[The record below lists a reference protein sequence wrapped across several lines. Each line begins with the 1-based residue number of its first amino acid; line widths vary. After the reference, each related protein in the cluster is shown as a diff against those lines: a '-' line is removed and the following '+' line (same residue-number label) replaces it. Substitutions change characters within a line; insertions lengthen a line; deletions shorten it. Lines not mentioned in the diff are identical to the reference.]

1 MEDSNEI
8 DIYEKEHKIRD
19 QLKEELLFITQNNL
33 KNTVETYE
41 KFTDQILNHYFNK
54 KLDQMREIAANIP
67 KKEKKPRVDNESKKI
82 KENLINETKSL
93 QDSNNYMK
101 EKIKE
106 YFDQMFNENLKKL
119 QNGIDELFDT
129 DGINKNV
136 KSVYQSLINEDFSVE
151 KINENHAK
159 IMKKFEDVYQQY
171 LLKNLKYKEELAVYN
186 KRQEQKLNE
195 NIDVKKEFN
204 DINNYLNN
212 FKFNNNSLLTLFK
225 LYQFNYINNY
235 SFFK

>member
-82 KENLINETKSL
+82 KENLTNETKSL

-212 FKFNNNSLLTLFK
+212 FKFNNKKEKEMLKELDNLLDSL
-225 LYQFNYINNY
+225 
-235 SFFK
+235 

>member
-82 KENLINETKSL
+82 KENLTNETKSL

-159 IMKKFEDVYQQY
+159 IMKKFEDVYQKY

-212 FKFNNNSLLTLFK
+212 FKFNNKKEKEMLKELDNLLDSL
-225 LYQFNYINNY
+225 
-235 SFFK
+235 

>member
-1 MEDSNEI
+1 
-8 DIYEKEHKIRD
+8 
-19 QLKEELLFITQNNL
+19 
-33 KNTVETYE
+33 
-41 KFTDQILNHYFNK
+41 
-54 KLDQMREIAANIP
+54 MREIAANIP

-82 KENLINETKSL
+82 KENLTNETKSL

-212 FKFNNNSLLTLFK
+212 FKFNNKKEKEMLKELDNLLDSL
-225 LYQFNYINNY
+225 
-235 SFFK
+235 

>member
-93 QDSNNYMK
+93 QDSNEIREFIDDSKTRVKNSTPPW
-101 EKIKE
+101 KI
-106 YFDQMFNENLKKL
+106 
-119 QNGIDELFDT
+119 
-129 DGINKNV
+129 
-136 KSVYQSLINEDFSVE
+136 
-151 KINENHAK
+151 
-159 IMKKFEDVYQQY
+159 
-171 LLKNLKYKEELAVYN
+171 
-186 KRQEQKLNE
+186 
-195 NIDVKKEFN
+195 
-204 DINNYLNN
+204 
-212 FKFNNNSLLTLFK
+212 
-225 LYQFNYINNY
+225 
-235 SFFK
+235 

>member
-41 KFTDQILNHYFNK
+41 KFTDQILNHHFNK

-82 KENLINETKSL
+82 KENLTNETKSL

-204 DINNYLNN
+204 EINNYLNN
-212 FKFNNNSLLTLFK
+212 FKFNNKKEKEMLKELDNLLDSL
-225 LYQFNYINNY
+225 
-235 SFFK
+235 

>member
-1 MEDSNEI
+1 
-8 DIYEKEHKIRD
+8 
-19 QLKEELLFITQNNL
+19 
-33 KNTVETYE
+33 
-41 KFTDQILNHYFNK
+41 
-54 KLDQMREIAANIP
+54 MREIAANIP

-106 YFDQMFNENLKKL
+106 YFEQMFNENLKKF

-195 NIDVKKEFN
+195 NIDVKKEFK

-212 FKFNNNSLLTLFK
+212 FKFNNKKEKEMLKELDNLLDSL
-225 LYQFNYINNY
+225 
-235 SFFK
+235 

>member
-212 FKFNNNSLLTLFK
+212 FKFNNKKEKEMLKELDNLLDSL
-225 LYQFNYINNY
+225 
-235 SFFK
+235 

>member
-82 KENLINETKSL
+82 KENLTNETKSL

-212 FKFNNNSLLTLFK
+212 FKFNNK
-225 LYQFNYINNY
+225 KEKKKI
-235 SFFK
+235 K

>member
-41 KFTDQILNHYFNK
+41 KFNDQILNHYFNK

-82 KENLINETKSL
+82 KENLTNETKSL

-204 DINNYLNN
+204 EINNYLNN
-212 FKFNNNSLLTLFK
+212 FKFNNKKEKEMLKELDNLLDSL
-225 LYQFNYINNY
+225 
-235 SFFK
+235 

>member
-67 KKEKKPRVDNESKKI
+67 KKEKKSRVDNESKKI
-82 KENLINETKSL
+82 KENLTNETKSL

-136 KSVYQSLINEDFSVE
+136 KSVYQSLINEDFSVD

-212 FKFNNNSLLTLFK
+212 FKFNNKKEKEMLKELDNLLDSL
-225 LYQFNYINNY
+225 
-235 SFFK
+235 

>member
-41 KFTDQILNHYFNK
+41 KFTDQILNHQFNK

-82 KENLINETKSL
+82 KENLTNETKSL

-204 DINNYLNN
+204 YINNYLNN
-212 FKFNNNSLLTLFK
+212 FKFNNKKEKEMLKELDNLLDSL
-225 LYQFNYINNY
+225 
-235 SFFK
+235 

>member
-67 KKEKKPRVDNESKKI
+67 KKEKKSRVDNESKKI
-82 KENLINETKSL
+82 KENLTNETKSL

-212 FKFNNNSLLTLFK
+212 FKFNNKKEKEMLKELDNLLDSL
-225 LYQFNYINNY
+225 
-235 SFFK
+235 

>member
-67 KKEKKPRVDNESKKI
+67 KKEKKSRVDNESKKI
-82 KENLINETKSL
+82 KENLTNETKSL
-93 QDSNNYMK
+93 QDSNNFMK

-212 FKFNNNSLLTLFK
+212 FKFNNKKEKEMLKELDNLLDSL
-225 LYQFNYINNY
+225 
-235 SFFK
+235 

>member
-1 MEDSNEI
+1 MEDFKET

-19 QLKEELLFITQNNL
+19 QLKEELVFIIQNNL
-33 KNTVETYE
+33 KNTVEKYE
-41 KFTDQILNHYFNK
+41 QFTEALLAYRFTK
-54 KLDQMREIAANIP
+54 KREKMRELAAKIP
-67 KKEKKPRVDNESKKI
+67 KKGEKPRNDKESKKI
-82 KENLINETKSL
+82 KENLENEQINL
-93 QDSNNYMK
+93 QESSKY
-101 EKIKE
+101 IKE
-106 YFDQMFNENLKKL
+106 NIQNHFDKIFNEDLKKL
-119 QNGIDELFDT
+119 QNGIDEIFNT

-136 KSVYQSLINEDFSVE
+136 KNIYHAIKNDDYSVE

-212 FKFNNNSLLTLFK
+212 FKFNNKKEKEMLKELDNLLDSL
-225 LYQFNYINNY
+225 
-235 SFFK
+235 

>member
-106 YFDQMFNENLKKL
+106 YFEQMFNENLKKF

-212 FKFNNNSLLTLFK
+212 FKFNNKKEKEMLKELDNLLDSL
-225 LYQFNYINNY
+225 
-235 SFFK
+235 

>member
-1 MEDSNEI
+1 MNDSNI
-8 DIYEKEHKIRD
+8 SANNINIYDKDEKMKD
-19 QLKEELLFITQNNL
+19 KLKEELLYISQNNL
-33 KNTVETYE
+33 KKTVAKYE
-41 KFTDQILNHYFNK
+41 EFSD
-54 KLDQMREIAANIP
+54 KLFQNRFQKRAREIRELEAKKDEKQSKQI
-67 KKEKKPRVDNESKKI
+67 KEKSAHEAEMMKATEVFLKEGIKFEFDKI
-82 KENLINETKSL
+82 
-93 QDSNNYMK
+93 
-101 EKIKE
+101 
-106 YFDQMFNENLKKL
+106 FNEDLKKL

-136 KSVYQSLINEDFSVE
+136 KSVYQSLINEDFSVD

-212 FKFNNNSLLTLFK
+212 FKFNNKKEKAMLKELDNLLDSL
-225 LYQFNYINNY
+225 
-235 SFFK
+235 

>member
-82 KENLINETKSL
+82 KENLTNETKSL

-195 NIDVKKEFN
+195 NIDMKKEFN

-212 FKFNNNSLLTLFK
+212 FKFNNKKEKEMLKELDNLLDSL
-225 LYQFNYINNY
+225 
-235 SFFK
+235 